1 MSLIK
6 EVERILGALAQEVHQ
21 EASVLVQF
29 AAGDWFALKQAF
41 LVETG
46 QAEPA
51 PAPAEETP
59 AVEPAPAP
67 AEDTPA
73 TVEETPVVEL
83 TVAEET
89 PVVDKPA
96 SAGDEAISSDA
107 ADSLAKAD

>member
-21 EASVLVQF
+21 DASVLVQF

-51 PAPAEETP
+51 PAPAEEAPVVEESP
-59 AVEPAPAP
+59 AVEDTLAPAEETLVVEEVLAVEDTPAP
-67 AEDTPA
+67 AEEVIESVSVEDT
-73 TVEETPVVEL
+73 
-83 TVAEET
+83 
-89 PVVDKPA
+89 
-96 SAGDEAISSDA
+96 SDTK
-107 ADSLAKAD
+107 SKK

>member
-21 EASVLVQF
+21 DASVLVQF

-46 QAEPA
+46 QA
-51 PAPAEETP
+51 
-59 AVEPAPAP
+59 EPAPAP

-96 SAGDEAISSDA
+96 IAGDEAISSDA